1 MALVPNPNIGTVIN
15 PAVDFHEQAR
25 GKIKY
30 TDTFRRF
37 FGETEQNAE
46 PMITGFG
53 IIFFTKLPDPLD
65 DAINANYLTAMTTQ
79 LDIPDMTVD
88 SVDYEG
94 RDGGQWH
101 VPGAVKMGS
110 DLTLNLWE
118 MRGAV
123 TYSMISR
130 WIHIM
135 RNPMFGF
142 MTESTWRQRNY
153 KGRLLYAI
161 CTPDLEVQLAKVYSG
176 IWPTDLRDSAFK
188 MDQSQDKIEYSV
200 TFKFD
205 HYPYTSIEINSQA
218 QALVRSA
225 VSNLNTIISGKYAI
239 ARGTS
244 TTSFGTGAAEGET
257 LNA

>member
-1 MALVPNPNIGTVIN
+1 MAALINDFIGSVIN

-37 FGETEQNAE
+37 FGETENNAE

-53 IIFFTKLPDPLD
+53 IIYFTKLPEPLD
-65 DAINANYLTAMTTQ
+65 DATNANYLTAMTTQ

-88 SVDYEG
+88 SIDYEG

-101 VPGAVKMGS
+101 VPGAVKMSS

-135 RNPMFGF
+135 RNPIFGF
-142 MTESTWRQRNY
+142 MTESTWKQQNY
-153 KGRLLYAI
+153 KGRLMYVV
-161 CTPDLEVQLAKVYSG
+161 CTPDLEVQVAKVYSG

-188 MDQSQDKIEYSV
+188 MDQNQDKIEYSV

-205 HYPYTSIEINSQA
+205 HYPYTSVDINAQA
-218 QALVRSA
+218 QQMVRNT
-225 VSNLNTIISGKYAI
+225 VSNLNTIISGKYEI
-239 ARGTS
+239 AKGS
-244 TTSFGTGAAEGET
+244 VSDSFGTGVTG
-257 LNA
+257 